1 MPTAELNKNN
11 QANVSTGGGVK
22 GGYCYSA
29 PDGTTVPTDL
39 YMPLDPAFVV
49 MGFISE
55 DGYVEGLDE
64 DSEDLVDMNGD
75 LMVSANSSRVESGNV
90 TFAEIKAETL
100 KRQYGAGNVTDENG
114 MITVK
119 HNSDSHSTF
128 AYVLELVL
136 RDGRR
141 WRKCIPHGQ
150 SSELDELTI
159 AKSELCQRP
168 LTIKYLTD
176 EAGNTCYDY
185 IDSTETIREKAEILT
200 QGEQLGKDVSTFG
213 TFSVQGN
220 AITGEAKKVS
230 GYNQF
235 SNITD
240 EQEGY
245 YLPLNIDPWEGAE
258 VRSSRKPDRWTK
270 FKDDGVV
277 IVFLGKEKPDQTS
290 WVEVKAPDGGVTK
303 YTINVTVGA

>member
-1 MPTAELNKNN
+1 MPNDLNKNN

-29 PDGTTVPTDL
+29 PDGTALPTDCWT
-39 YMPLDPAFVV
+39 PLPDVWKV
-49 MGFISE
+49 LGFISE

-75 LMVSANSSRVESGNV
+75 LMYSSNASRVESGNV

-100 KRQYGAGNVTDENG
+100 KRQYGADNVTDVNG

-128 AYVLELVL
+128 AYVLEFVL

-141 WRKCIPHGQ
+141 WRKTIPHGQ

-159 AKSELCQRP
+159 VKSELCQRP

-176 EAGNTCYDY
+176 TAGNTCYDY
-185 IDSTETIREKAEILT
+185 IESTETIREKAGILA
-200 QGEQLGKDVSTFG
+200 QGEQYGKDVSTFG
-213 TFSVQGN
+213 TFSVEGN
-220 AITGEAKKVS
+220 AVTGEAKKVT
-230 GYNQF
+230 GYKQF
-235 SNITD
+235 SNNAD

-245 YLPLNIDPWEGAE
+245 YLPLNIEPWEGAE
-258 VRSSRKPDRWTK
+258 VRSSRNPDKWVK
-270 FKDDGVV
+270 LKDDGVV
-277 IVFLGKEKPDQTS
+277 IVFLGKEKPDQVK
-290 WVEVKAPDGGVTK
+290 WVEAKSKDGGVTK
-303 YTINVTVGA
+303 YTINVTVGE